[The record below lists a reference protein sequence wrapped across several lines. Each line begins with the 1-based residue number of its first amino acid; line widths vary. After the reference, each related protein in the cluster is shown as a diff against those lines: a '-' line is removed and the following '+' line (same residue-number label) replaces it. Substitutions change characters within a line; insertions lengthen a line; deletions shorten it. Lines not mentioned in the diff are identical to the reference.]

1 MSNIFTVEHYKHG
14 IGTAILI
21 KNRRNR
27 PEDLFMCS
35 FKGTKDRFFFCRK
48 HIDEGEE
55 LWWSDGKVRKVRK
68 QRKDSPSLE
77 DAFRSLFGSGDR
89 INF

>member
-1 MSNIFTVEHYKHG
+1 MSNSFIVEHYKHG

-21 KNRRNR
+21 KNRRR
-27 PEDLFMCS
+27 SPDDLFMCS
-35 FKGTKDRFFFCRK
+35 FKGANRMFLCRK

-55 LWWSDGKVRKVRK
+55 VWWSTGKIRKVNKRNAK
-68 QRKDSPSLE
+68 RSNLE
-77 DAFRSLFGSGDR
+77 DAFRSLFGPDDR